1 MALKHRTRTPVR
13 GEETAGFKWGLT
25 DTIDGGG
32 RVGKRRG
39 LQLLEWRDNRR
50 RWSKKTN
57 GRAAVSH
64 APRRRG
70 GEGALR
76 RELERR
82 GMGWLSGGGIVSDE
96 QRSGR
101 KATLTQERSRKN
113 MSWWGLH
120 VIEWGKKR
128 KTKKKKTRDRDGR
141 NGRFIFVFLIP
152 FLFKFSK
159 SFTPSFL

>member
-1 MALKHRTRTPVR
+1 VER
-13 GEETAGFKWGLT
+13 WGLT

-70 GEGALR
+70 GEGAALR

-82 GMGWLSGGGIVSDE
+82 GIGWLSGGGIVADE
-96 QRSGR
+96 QRVGR
-101 KATLTQERSRKN
+101 KATLTHERSRKN

-128 KTKKKKTRDRDGR
+128 KTKKNKRLRRTGWTLHFCFF
-141 NGRFIFVFLIP
+141 NSFSFQIFQIVYPFFSLI
-152 FLFKFSK
+152 KINRI
-159 SFTPSFL
+159 